1 MGNILLFQSKP
12 FSLTPDALAE
22 FAEQHHDSLSGK
34 PTQVSI

>member
-1 MGNILLFQSKP
+1 LGA
-12 FSLTPDALAE
+12 DALAE